1 MRVLFI
7 GETWITH
14 TVHIKGVDS
23 FEQSGF
29 GCGVGWIKKALESGG
44 HEVTHLPAHQAI
56 DAFPDEQQLTQ
67 YDVVICSDVGSNTLV
82 LSTPTMVDSRTRPN
96 ALESI
101 RRFVAAGGGFA
112 MIGGYMS
119 FQGIGGKAGYAGT
132 PIEQILP
139 VSLQRTDDRVE
150 LPEGSVPRVVKAH
163 PIVEGTGDAWPAV
176 LGYNRLLPKEGGE
189 ILVRCAGDILVAA
202 GVYERG
208 RTMAFAT
215 DCAPH
220 WAPPEFLE
228 WPGYALFWRQASEW
242 LGSVKRSVS

>member
-112 MIGGYMS
+112 Y
-119 FQGIGGKAGYAGT
+119 
-132 PIEQILP
+132 
-139 VSLQRTDDRVE
+139 
-150 LPEGSVPRVVKAH
+150 VVKPTFGFLLGFIMAAFVSGLLVQKLSRRAGENPSSKSYH
-163 PIVEGTGDAWPAV
+163 RDLPRYFIAALGGLVVTYGFGIFYMYVANNFFLGAKVPLWAVFVSCFPIDIPCD
-176 LGYNRLLPKEGGE
+176 LGLCVIAALLGPRLCALVKKE
-189 ILVRCAGDILVAA
+189 L
-202 GVYERG
+202 
-208 RTMAFAT
+208 
-215 DCAPH
+215 
-220 WAPPEFLE
+220 
-228 WPGYALFWRQASEW
+228 
-242 LGSVKRSVS
+242 

>member
-101 RRFVAAGGGFA
+101 RRYVAAGGGFA
-112 MIGGYMS
+112 MIGGY
-119 FQGIGGKAGYAGT
+119 GLCRHAH
-132 PIEQILP
+132 
-139 VSLQRTDDRVE
+139 RTDPAGLAAKDRRPRRAARRE
-150 LPEGSVPRVVKAH
+150 CPTGCEGASDCR
-163 PIVEGTGDAWPAV
+163 GDRGCLAC
-176 LGYNRLLPKEGGE
+176 G
-189 ILVRCAGDILVAA
+189 AGL
-202 GVYERG
+202 
-208 RTMAFAT
+208 
-215 DCAPH
+215 
-220 WAPPEFLE
+220 
-228 WPGYALFWRQASEW
+228 
-242 LGSVKRSVS
+242 

>member
-150 LPEGSVPRVVKAH
+150 LP
-163 PIVEGTGDAWPAV
+163 
-176 LGYNRLLPKEGGE
+176 
-189 ILVRCAGDILVAA
+189 
-202 GVYERG
+202 
-208 RTMAFAT
+208 
-215 DCAPH
+215 
-220 WAPPEFLE
+220 
-228 WPGYALFWRQASEW
+228 
-242 LGSVKRSVS
+242 

>member
-163 PIVEGTGDAWPAV
+163 PIVEGV
-176 LGYNRLLPKEGGE
+176 
-189 ILVRCAGDILVAA
+189 
-202 GVYERG
+202 
-208 RTMAFAT
+208 
-215 DCAPH
+215 
-220 WAPPEFLE
+220 FLF
-228 WPGYALFWRQASEW
+228 P
-242 LGSVKRSVS
+242 VSNSRA

>member
-1 MRVLFI
+1 
-7 GETWITH
+7 
-14 TVHIKGVDS
+14 
-23 FEQSGF
+23 
-29 GCGVGWIKKALESGG
+29 
-44 HEVTHLPAHQAI
+44 
-56 DAFPDEQQLTQ
+56 
-67 YDVVICSDVGSNTLV
+67 
-82 LSTPTMVDSRTRPN
+82 MVDSRTRPN

-228 WPGYALFWRQASEW
+228 WPGYALFWRQAAEW
-242 LGSVKRSVS
+242 LGSGKRSVS